1 MLSPKIGRVV
11 LQRAVSCSGRTVVS
25 VVLIERCVQLMSG
38 RSQMLLN
45 PVVKQVL
52 VTDGIL
58 VNHPVVNSP
67 AKSVAL
73 MLNTVVLSPTKMLD
87 SAEVLRVSQVLSTTE
102 VLGAAKMLSPT
113 HVNAMTSAE
122 PANVPTHMATADM
135 AATRVSPAAMTVAGL
150 QARSCQN
157 KKTGGNNK
165 WEQAVHDQDS
175 CWTWAGFS
183 VTTDIVSFQS
193 ASPHIVSLPDL
204 RTFNQD
210 SSKNNRTPDRS
221 SPDGFA
227 EKVLLLDCGDLSGLK
242 VDVTSRNPTH
252 LRFLFCAVTCNSR
265 SATRISPD

>member
-1 MLSPKIGRVV
+1 MMLSPKIGRVV
-11 LQRAVSCSGRTVVS
+11 LQRAASCSGRTVVS

-58 VNHPVVNSP
+58 VNHPIVNSP

-73 MLNTVVLSPTKMLD
+73 MLNTIVLSPTKMLD

-150 QARSCQN
+150 EARSCQN
-157 KKTGGNNK
+157 K
-165 WEQAVHDQDS
+165 
-175 CWTWAGFS
+175 
-183 VTTDIVSFQS
+183 
-193 ASPHIVSLPDL
+193 
-204 RTFNQD
+204 
-210 SSKNNRTPDRS
+210 
-221 SPDGFA
+221 
-227 EKVLLLDCGDLSGLK
+227 
-242 VDVTSRNPTH
+242 
-252 LRFLFCAVTCNSR
+252 
-265 SATRISPD
+265 